1 MDYLEL
7 KKELEQRRKGTIIS
21 LCYKSEP
28 SLNATAKKLG
38 IKLEKI
44 TQTTARFGVK
54 YGNIKAV
61 KEQRE
66 QDKANGIERQ
76 AKAVWWTWES
86 ENTIKKNINNDNRY
100 LTLTTRKQAR
110 AKVKYLLNGQEI
122 SKKELREKNLVVE
135 SYWNK
140 STDLQ
145 QYDVNINNIISIKA
159 KG

>member
-1 MDYLEL
+1 MEYLEL
-7 KKELEQRRKGTIIS
+7 KKELEQRKRGTIIS

-28 SLNATAKKLG
+28 TLNATAKKLG

-44 TQTTARFGVK
+44 TQTTARFGVN
-54 YGNIKAV
+54 YSNIKAV

-76 AKAVWWTWES
+76 VKAVWWTWES
-86 ENTIKKNINNDNRY
+86 KNTIKKHINNENRY

-122 SKKELREKNLVVE
+122 SKKELQEKNLVVE